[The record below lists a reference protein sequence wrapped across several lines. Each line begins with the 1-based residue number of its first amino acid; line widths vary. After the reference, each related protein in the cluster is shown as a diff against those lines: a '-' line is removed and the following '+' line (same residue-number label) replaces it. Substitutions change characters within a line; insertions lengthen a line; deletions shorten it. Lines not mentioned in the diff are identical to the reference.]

1 MEAEREGPAGQVG
14 LKVTKNVTKNL
25 GKLLFKFIW
34 KNRKTLCERLG
45 VEKSEWESFIKVIS
59 LWKK

>member
-1 MEAEREGPAGQVG
+1 MVVQG

-34 KNRKTLCERLG
+34 KNRKILSADLN
-45 VEKSEWESFIKVIS
+45 V
-59 LWKK
+59 